1 MSKVWPVFVS
11 ERYMSLDVVK
21 AVINADNCGL
31 IKIFDTKEKALN
43 YIKTTP
49 NIDLLKAYDGL
60 ITDNDTIEFP
70 NEHSKSADIRNEQ
83 GTYFCP
89 KQFEAI
95 VNDFHSEFYVFTF
108 EQEVE

>member
-11 ERYMSLDVVK
+11 ERYMISKV
-21 AVINADNCGL
+21 VINDVICGL

-49 NIDLLKAYDGL
+49 NIDLLKAYDAL

-70 NEHSKSADIRNEQ
+70 NEHSESTDIRNVQ

-95 VNDFHSEFYVFTF
+95 VNDFHSEFYVYTF
-108 EQEVE
+108 EKEVE